1 MSVKFVAYVDESG
14 DEGFGK
20 LRDAKSVGQSRWLAL
35 GAAIVLADAD
45 RDLVSW
51 RDEIMALF
59 PRKKA
64 RDLHFR
70 VLNHAQRVAA
80 CNLLATKE
88 AFGICFVASN
98 KATLLD
104 DPKWTHVFKRKQHLY
119 NYLVRFLLERV
130 TAACRLKARHMGS
143 KNAELHVV
151 FSRRGGTDYQTM
163 REYLELMRDGREV
176 KTPVNSIDW
185 DVLDPANISV
195 ENHSKRAGLQIADVL
210 TSATCA
216 ALEPDEF
223 GNIEPRYALSLCR
236 RYIRAKKQIQ
246 NAGLTIIP
254 APWKCPL
261 NRDQRQFLCDIEE
274 KARPPGS

>member
-1 MSVKFVAYVDESG
+1 MSIKFVAYVDESG

-20 LRDAKSVGQSRWLAL
+20 LRSPTSGGQSNWLAL
-35 GAAIVLADAD
+35 GAAVVSSENDS
-45 RDLVSW
+45 DLVSW
-51 RDEIMALF
+51 RDSIMAAF
-59 PRKKA
+59 PRKNA

-70 VLNHAQRVAA
+70 KLNHNQRVAA
-80 CNLLATKE
+80 CNLLARRPV
-88 AFGICFVASN
+88 GICFVASN
-98 KATLLD
+98 KVTLLD
-104 DPKWTHVFKRKQHLY
+104 DPRLTSLFKRKQHLY
-119 NYLVRFLLERV
+119 NYLVRYLLERV
-130 TAACRLKARHMGS
+130 TTACRVAARLKGS
-143 KNAELHVV
+143 KDAELHVV

-176 KTPVNSIDW
+176 IAPVRSIDW
-185 DVLDPANISV
+185 AVLDPANISV

-223 GNIEPRYALSLCR
+223 GNTEPRYALSLCR
-236 RYIRAKKQIQ
+236 RYIKAKKLIQ

-261 NRDQRQFLCDIEE
+261 TDDQRRFLSDLEE

>member
-1 MSVKFVAYVDESG
+1 MSIKFVAYVDESG

-20 LRDAKSVGQSRWLAL
+20 LRNPTSVGQSNWLAL
-35 GAAIVLADAD
+35 GAAIVSSDHD
-45 RDLVSW
+45 HDLVSW
-51 RDEIMALF
+51 RDAIMGSF

-70 VLNHAQRVAA
+70 NLNHSQRVFA
-80 CNLLATKE
+80 CNFLADRPV
-88 AFGICFVASN
+88 GICFVASN
-98 KATLLD
+98 KVTLLED
-104 DPKWTHVFKRKQHLY
+104 HRLTTLFKRKQHLY
-119 NYLVRFLLERV
+119 NYLVRLLLERA
-130 TAACRLKARHMGS
+130 TTACRIAARRKGS
-143 KNAELHVV
+143 KDAELHVV

-176 KTPVNSIDW
+176 IPPIRSIDW
-185 DVLDPANISV
+185 TVLDPSNISV

-236 RYIRAKKQIQ
+236 RYLKARRLIQ
-246 NAGLTIIP
+246 NVGLTIIP
-254 APWKCPL
+254 PPWKRPL
-261 NRDQRQFLCDIEE
+261 SAEQKQFLRDIEE